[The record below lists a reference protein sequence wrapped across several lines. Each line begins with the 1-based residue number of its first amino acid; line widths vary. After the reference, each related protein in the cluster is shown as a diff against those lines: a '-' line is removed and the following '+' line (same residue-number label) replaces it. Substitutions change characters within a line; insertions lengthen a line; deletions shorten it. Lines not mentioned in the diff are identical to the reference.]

1 MELVYAGMIVIV
13 VMLVLFVI
21 GDKRLKKTSKRTKG
35 ILTLIDID
43 IITSVFV
50 FTFCAW
56 VWLKFNL
63 DNGNVM
69 ALSAG
74 IEILSRLSIT
84 GIAVPSLTT
93 LRIAGAIP
101 SVIEW
106 WLLQFHPE
114 GSTRYTIGWLIIGLD
129 VLLTTIGYWFAAG
142 LTTNPW
148 ELTLL
153 HLVIGVVFLV
163 ISTIVNAY
171 IELVAHD
178 CLTRFWLTLQ
188 GMKAKGAL
196 T

>member
-1 MELVYAGMIVIV
+1 MELVYAGIIVIV
-13 VMLVLFVI
+13 VMVVYFLI
-21 GDKRLKKTSKRTKG
+21 GEKRVKKTSKRVQKF
-35 ILTLIDID
+35 LTWMNVDML
-43 IITSVFV
+43 TSVGV
-50 FTFCAW
+50 FIFCAW